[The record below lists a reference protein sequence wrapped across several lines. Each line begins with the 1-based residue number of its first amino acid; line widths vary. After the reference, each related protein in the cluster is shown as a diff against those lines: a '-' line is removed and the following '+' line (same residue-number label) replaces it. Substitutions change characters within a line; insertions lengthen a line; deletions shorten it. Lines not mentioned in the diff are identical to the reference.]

1 MRIAFTV
8 FGCLCFA
15 VALVAWLMGGSG
27 DGPPSPEE
35 MGNLWRAAVAAL
47 VGIGWMVAAAAYR
60 PGPPHSPMA
69 YPPVAPPAARMPGL
83 PAPGQ
88 PVPGS
93 YPPPPSSGIPDSPSA
108 YPQPYQTAYPEQR
121 F

>member
-8 FGCLCFA
+8 LGCLCFA
-15 VALVAWLMGGSG
+15 VALVAWMTSGS
-27 DGPPSPEE
+27 DAPSPEQ

-60 PGPPHSPMA
+60 PGPPNTPVA
-69 YPPVAPPAARMPGL
+69 YPPGVPPNVRMPGL

-88 PVPGS
+88 PMPGS
-93 YPPPPSSGIPDSPSA
+93 YAPPPSSGIPDSPSA
-108 YPQPYQTAYPEQR
+108 YPQPYQSGFPD
-121 F
+121 